1 MRIESL
7 YKDKDKRIGLITS
20 ILSLLLAFLFLL
32 FNTFEIADPPPVEVP
47 VKMSLPIS
55 ALTFDNLK
63 VETSSNSGGGKASN
77 AEKSTKTTT
86 EAQKVITSKKE
97 NDTEIKSGESNN
109 PPSPN
114 PEKKATTPV
123 KKANPFSG
131 GDQGSVDAGGVGKGF
146 GKDTGPDKG
155 TSGTGRGNGDSGG
168 DSKRIRLNDPYI
180 DNIESDVNYKIQLRV
195 KIDAEGNVIDAQ
207 NTSKTTTTSQIIINK
222 VISATISQVKYNK
235 KPSGSGVEEA
245 YIIINIRAK

>member
-7 YKDKDKRIGLITS
+7 YKESHKRIGVITS
-20 ILSLLLAFLFLL
+20 ILCLLLAFLFLL

-47 VKMSLPIS
+47 LKMSLPVS

-77 AEKSTKTTT
+77 AEKSTKTAT
-86 EAQKVITSKKE
+86 EAQKIITSKKE
-97 NDTEIKSGESNN
+97 NDTKINSGESTSS
-109 PPSPN
+109 PSPN
-114 PEKKATTPV
+114 PDKKSTTPV

-131 GDQGSVDAGGVGKGF
+131 GDQGNVDAGGVGKGF

-155 TSGTGRGNGDSGG
+155 TAGTGRGNRDSGC
-168 DSKRIRLNDPYI
+168 DAKRIRLNDPYI

-195 KIDAEGNVIDAQ
+195 KIDADGNVIDAQ

-235 KPSGSGVEEA
+235 KPGSGIEEA